1 VGQAAQ
7 NDVLDSQT
15 ELERLRIEQLRLT
28 RENTVLQSEL
38 RRLLGRTGPP
48 TPINVAAPQLAAG
61 SALGVDSA
69 GLAIENRPQLLAL
82 QALVERNTR
91 SLDLAQREYYPD
103 FDLKLQ
109 YGQRDRAPD
118 GMPRDDMVSLT
129 VGLNL
134 PIWRKSRLEPQ
145 VAEARAM
152 RSQAQSMLA
161 AQQLETRAAL
171 EEQQAIARQSRQ
183 SAELYQSTLLPQ
195 VHASVTSALAAYR
208 VGGVDFLTLR
218 QAQLREFDVATELA
232 ETIANHNK
240 AVAEIDLLVGR
251 GVP

>member
-1 VGQAAQ
+1 M
-7 NDVLDSQT
+7 S
-15 ELERLRIEQLRLT
+15 LRHNWQR
-28 RENTVLQSEL
+28 V
-38 RRLLGRTGPP
+38 RRSTSIPPASRSRTGRSCWPCRRWW
-48 TPINVAAPQLAAG
+48 
-61 SALGVDSA
+61 SAIPD
-69 GLAIENRPQLLAL
+69 
-82 QALVERNTR
+82 R
-91 SLDLAQREYYPD
+91 SISPQREYYPD

-171 EEQQAIARQSRQ
+171 EEQRAIARQSRQ
-183 SAELYQSTLLPQ
+183 SAELYQSTLCRRC
-195 VHASVTSALAAYR
+195 TR
-208 VGGVDFLTLR
+208 R
-218 QAQLREFDVATELA
+218 
-232 ETIANHNK
+232 
-240 AVAEIDLLVGR
+240 
-251 GVP
+251 